1 MFDATH
7 AHESPPKTRPLE
19 EQDERESQKLW
30 HEVTNAIR
38 NKDQNA
44 ATDEKSKIED
54 MQREEAAKR
63 TNDGVEWRPQ
73 LFRAVEGGPG
83 GQDEGEEDLD
93 FKINAKMC
101 V

>member
-1 MFDATH
+1 L
-7 AHESPPKTRPLE
+7 TRPIE

-30 HEVTNAIR
+30 HEVTEAIR

-63 TNDGVEWRPQ
+63 TDDGVEWRPR
-73 LFRAVEGGPG
+73 LFRAVQGGPG
-83 GQDEGEEDLD
+83 GPDEGEEDLD
-93 FKINAKMC
+93 FKINAKMYASI
-101 V
+101 VLLTIGTY